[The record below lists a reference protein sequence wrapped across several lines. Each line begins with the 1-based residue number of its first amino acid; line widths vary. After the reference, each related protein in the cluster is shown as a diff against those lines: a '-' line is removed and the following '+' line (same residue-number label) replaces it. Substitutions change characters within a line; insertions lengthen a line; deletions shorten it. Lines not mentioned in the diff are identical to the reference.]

1 MTRSTFSLVSY
12 LTLYQSSWS
21 YSTDWSIDRASL
33 LGHALSGV
41 VGTLLTGIFAQAS
54 VANNDAY
61 AAIPGGWLDGNFRQ
75 LGLQVAWVMVGLVW
89 TFVVTLAIMFVIDH
103 IPGLHF
109 RSTDEAEI
117 VGMDEVEH
125 GEYANDYVS
134 LRRDL
139 ESSFSP
145 QDPQRAESLHRIRSA
160 HSQREKDDEEK
171 GRGRERYYSKER
183 TIVEVASGS
192 DEERAHGNGDR
203 GGLSVQ
209 GNGSAG
215 QGKEELR
222 LRSRSRGRGFG
233 AGGGGLG
240 KVRVISWICVA

>member
-1 MTRSTFSLVSY
+1 M
-12 LTLYQSSWS
+12 
-21 YSTDWSIDRASL
+21 
-33 LGHALSGV
+33 
-41 VGTLLTGIFAQAS
+41 
-54 VANNDAY
+54 
-61 AAIPGGWLDGNFRQ
+61 
-75 LGLQVAWVMVGLVW
+75 
-89 TFVVTLAIMFVIDH
+89 IDH

-145 QDPQRAESLHRIRSA
+145 QDPTHRPASLHRVRS
-160 HSQREKDDEEK
+160 SREREEEEK
-171 GRGRERYYSKER
+171 ERGRERYYSKER

-192 DEERAHGNGDR
+192 DEERAHHGNGDR

-215 QGKEELR
+215 QGKEEMR

-240 KVRVISWICVA
+240 KVRLSFPCSHPSKPRIDAVC